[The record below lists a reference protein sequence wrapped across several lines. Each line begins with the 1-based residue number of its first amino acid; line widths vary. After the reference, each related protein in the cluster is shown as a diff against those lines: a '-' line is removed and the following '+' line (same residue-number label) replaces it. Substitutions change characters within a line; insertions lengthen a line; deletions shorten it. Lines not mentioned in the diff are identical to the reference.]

1 MHLLHKEQSV
11 RVRGS
16 FFRGRMT
23 EKRVWLSSTQLRQR
37 VWKNASNVIRD
48 DTVWVGSFPTHF
60 QPQIV
65 RYTCINAHDKIMF
78 LDIPLLGI
86 FHLFNFRNV
95 RTQGETKRSLKCIQ
109 IKSAKFWQNR
119 KKRDAEGFENIYDF
133 FTIFPG
139 FFGTRSLQKW
149 TWFFSTTK
157 IRFYM
162 IFWKIRGP

>member
-1 MHLLHKEQSV
+1 MTNSKSRTAPLNKAVSFNGNPEQECIYSTKEQSV

-37 VWKNASNVIRD
+37 VWQNVSNVSHIIRD

-65 RYTCINAHDKIMF
+65 RYTCINTHDKITF

-86 FHLFNFRNV
+86 FHLFNFKNV
-95 RTQGETKRSLKCIQ
+95 DTQGETKRTLKCIQ

-119 KKRDAEGFENIYDF
+119 KKRTPGVLK
-133 FTIFPG
+133 IFVNFP
-139 FFGTRSLQKW
+139 
-149 TWFFSTTK
+149 
-157 IRFYM
+157 
-162 IFWKIRGP
+162 